1 MCKSAPMS
9 ENIEFVVL
17 KVVKVGLGRMGMSS
31 SGLQGTES
39 ETEIGLFYKSVPRSC
54 DLTDYVHLFRGHG
67 SRKSFD

>member
-1 MCKSAPMS
+1 M
-9 ENIEFVVL
+9 
-17 KVVKVGLGRMGMSS
+17 GLAGEMGMSS